1 MRRAISSFIALAW
14 LLGGALPTAAEPVL
28 GDLRFERKTKGDE
41 DFPPA
46 IFSHWNHR
54 VKFKCYVC
62 HNKKMGF
69 EMKLGSVDITMS
81 LIDQGKYCGA
91 CHNGKPGLGFGVSFE
106 YCARCHKQ

>member
-1 MRRAISSFIALAW
+1 MSRLLRQCLTLSLLLASV
-14 LLGGALPTAAEPVL
+14 LPCVAAEPVL
-28 GDLRFERKTKGDE
+28 GDIKFERKSKGEE

-69 EMKLGSVDITMS
+69 EMKVGSVAISMAD
-81 LIDQGKYCGA
+81 LDDGKYCGA
-91 CHNGKPGLGFGVSFE
+91 CHKGQPAFGVSFE
-106 YCARCHKQ
+106 TCSRCHRK